1 MLSSLGIDIE
11 SDLTH
16 DKRVVG
22 QMNDE
27 IWRAAL
33 RETKE
38 ESIGIKFVDHFQLGS
53 LSGLG
58 FSWMASD
65 TLLDGFLRLSR
76 FFSVISNAG
85 KIDVTEE
92 TDSIK
97 VAFILPVPYGIA
109 EDTGIDAGL
118 ALFVQLCRIVR
129 GDKFSP
135 SLLYMQRPQPS
146 STGPF
151 DDFFGCPIH
160 YNTHQ
165 NALMFAKT
173 EVQKKLPIANPD
185 LARANDQVVIDYL
198 RKHAVENTSSKVS
211 SLIVEALPLG
221 TPSIKSIAE
230 KLFMSTK
237 TLQRRL
243 TSEAT
248 TFSSLMNDVRQTLA
262 NNYLQQPWRSIGEVS
277 YLLGFTEPSNF
288 TRWYKTA
295 VGISPHEYRETHQR

>member
-1 MLSSLGIDIE
+1 MLSNLGIDIE
-11 SDLTH
+11 RDLTQ
-16 DKRVVG
+16 DKRIVG

-33 RETKE
+33 RETKD
-38 ESIGIKFVDHFQLGS
+38 ESIGIKFADHFQLGS

-65 TLLDGFLRLSR
+65 TLIDGFLRLSR

-92 TDSIK
+92 KESIK
-97 VAFILPVPYGIA
+97 VAFVLPVPYGIA
-109 EDTGIDAGL
+109 EDAGIDAGL

-129 GDKFSP
+129 GDRFSP

-146 STGPF
+146 STGTF
-151 DDFFGCPIH
+151 DDFFSCPIH

-165 NALMFAKT
+165 NALVFAKK
-173 EVQKKLPIANPD
+173 EVQRRSPIANPD

-198 RKHAVENTSSKVS
+198 RRHAVENTSSKVS
-211 SLIVEALPLG
+211 SLIVEALPSG

-230 KLFMSTK
+230 KLFMSPK

-248 TFSSLMNDVRQTLA
+248 TFSILMDDVRLTLA

-288 TRWYKTA
+288 TRWYK
-295 VGISPHEYRETHQR
+295 GKMSISPADYRHNNRK